1 MAWFERTLAGV
12 GIMLAGI
19 GAVLSGWA
27 AIRAA
32 RKYRN
37 NDRKEPRE

>member
-1 MAWFERTLAGV
+1 MEAVTIEFTWAGL
-12 GIMLAGI
+12 GILLAGI

-32 RKYRN
+32 RK
-37 NDRKEPRE
+37 RKEELK